1 MIISTKPYSE
11 KEMKQILTIRYT
23 SRDHM
28 MITDHMIDVRCEE
41 EDVEMSEDAQGI
53 LTHIGM
59 ETSLRYA
66 MQLITAANLV
76 CRKRKVC
83 RSTCL
88 LICHNDVLLSRGLK
102 LKLMISRKFTLCSLM
117 NLALHNS

>member
-1 MIISTKPYSE
+1 MIC
-11 KEMKQILTIRYT
+11 
-23 SRDHM
+23 
-28 MITDHMIDVRCEE
+28 VRCEE

-83 RSTCL
+83 Y
-88 LICHNDVLLSRGLK
+88 
-102 LKLMISRKFTLCSLM
+102 
-117 NLALHNS
+117 

>member
-1 MIISTKPYSE
+1 
-11 KEMKQILTIRYT
+11 MKQILTIRYN
-23 SRDHM
+23 SRDHVM
-28 MITDHMIDVRCEE
+28 LTDHMIHDRSEE

-83 RSTCL
+83 QVVTEGQRE
-88 LICHNDVLLSRGLK
+88 VV
-102 LKLMISRKFTLCSLM
+102 
-117 NLALHNS
+117 

>member
-1 MIISTKPYSE
+1 
-11 KEMKQILTIRYT
+11 
-23 SRDHM
+23 
-28 MITDHMIDVRCEE
+28 
-41 EDVEMSEDAQGI
+41 MSEDAQGI

-83 RSTCL
+83 QLDNAC
-88 LICHNDVLLSRGLK
+88 CNDQSVLG
-102 LKLMISRKFTLCSLM
+102 
-117 NLALHNS
+117 H

>member
-1 MIISTKPYSE
+1 MI
-11 KEMKQILTIRYT
+11 
-23 SRDHM
+23 H
-28 MITDHMIDVRCEE
+28 VRCEE

-83 RSTCL
+83 
-88 LICHNDVLLSRGLK
+88 
-102 LKLMISRKFTLCSLM
+102 
-117 NLALHNS
+117 